1 MRAGRY
7 RFVCRF
13 ASEATLPAF
22 KGSTLRGGL
31 GHALKRICCALR
43 RQQQCGTCLLSQTCA
58 YAFLF
63 EVKPVR
69 RPENEIRPA
78 TAAHRPHPY
87 VLVPPDDNKRAYS
100 AGDPFSFD
108 IILFGPA
115 DLYLPHI
122 VFAVQEMG
130 KTGLGK
136 ASRQGDGRFRL
147 DTVHHADEIIYDGV
161 LLKTDIT
168 PAVIAIDASPPPGAV
183 EKIVLKCETPLRLKY
198 ENNLSEG
205 LPFHLI
211 IRAALRRIATL
222 ENAYGDGEPALDYKG
237 LAKRACDVRI
247 ASSSC
252 RWVDIERYSN
262 RQKTAML
269 MGGVQGS
276 ITFAGENLSEFLPLL
291 RYCEFTHIG
300 KQTSFGL
307 GRIRVET
314 GAVA

>member
-1 MRAGRY
+1 MRAGIY
-7 RFVCRF
+7 RFECRF
-13 ASEATLPAF
+13 ESEATLPAF
-22 KGSTLRGGL
+22 KGSTLRGSL

-43 RQQQCGTCLLSQTCA
+43 RQQCSSCLLSETCA

-63 EVKPVR
+63 EMKPNR
-69 RPENEIRPA
+69 RLENETRPA

-87 VLVPPDDNKRAYS
+87 VLAPPDESKRAYNT
-100 AGDPFSFD
+100 GDPFSFD

-115 DLYLPHI
+115 DHYLPHI

-130 KTGLGK
+130 KAGIGK
-136 ASRQGDGRFRL
+136 ASRQGNGRFRL
-147 DTVHHADEIIYDGV
+147 DTVHHGEEIIYDGAS
-161 LLKTDIT
+161 LKTNIT
-168 PAVIAIDASPPPGAV
+168 PAVISIDASPPPGAV
-183 EKIVLKCETPLRLKY
+183 EKIVLKCETPLRIKH

-237 LAKRACDVRI
+237 LAKRACDVCI
-247 ASSSC
+247 VSSSC

-291 RYCEFTHIG
+291 RYCELTHIG

-307 GRIRVET
+307 GRILVET
-314 GAVA
+314 GAVT

>member
-1 MRAGRY
+1 MRAGKY

-13 ASEATLPAF
+13 ESETTLPAF
-22 KGSTLRGGL
+22 KGSTLRGSL

-43 RQQQCGTCLLSQTCA
+43 QQQCGSCLLSETCA

-63 EVKPVR
+63 EVKPNR
-69 RPENEIRPA
+69 RPENEFRPA

-87 VLVPPDDNKRAYS
+87 VLVPPDDNKRVYN
-100 AGDPFSFD
+100 AGDPFSFE

-115 DLYLPHI
+115 DQYLPHI

-130 KTGLGK
+130 KAGLGK

-161 LLKTDIT
+161 SLKTDIPPT
-168 PAVIAIDASPPPGAV
+168 VFSIKTSPPLGAV

-198 ENNLSEG
+198 DNNLSEE

-211 IRAALRRIATL
+211 IRAALRRVATL
-222 ENAYGDGEPALDYKG
+222 ENAYGDGEPTLDYKG
-237 LAKRACDVRI
+237 LAKRACDVCI

-252 RWVDIERYSN
+252 HWVDIERYSN
-262 RQKTAML
+262 RQKTAMM

-276 ITFAGENLSEFLPLL
+276 ITFAGENLNEFLPLL

-307 GRIRVET
+307 GRISIET
-314 GAVA
+314 GTLA